1 METLEKDETI
11 TNLRKEFAD
20 CRSIVAEFDD
30 LKYEI
35 AKAERENRSL

>member
-1 METLEKDETI
+1 METLGKDETI
-11 TNLRKEFAD
+11 SNLRKEYAE

-35 AKAERENRSL
+35 AKTER